1 MLRVVELQAGFFPP
15 KKMFIGSATGLS
27 LVLVSIRLNTLL
39 GLSMTTPC
47 YNVYPSLELLSLLHI
62 KRNITIFTPGQK
74 PYIWKNKYF
83 PSVIGSDGR
92 AACDWLWAN
101 SSYASEGV
109 CVGPDLLNTSYKLQH
124 IYGISVGWNLVKNKR
139 PDSDFFAFSLSFT
152 HQRAHCTIGLRA
164 LRFFLH
170 VRLRKSP
177 ARRPVTW
184 TNYRWAD
191 SSAAMLCWW
200 GAWELSSKS
209 EEREEKLEERGR
221 NINGGIAVWK
231 SEGERDVWVSHSL
244 RAQNCI
250 DWTWASCQSSFVRC
264 LSMACSTAS

>member
-1 MLRVVELQAGFFPP
+1 MLRVVELQAGFSPP

-139 PDSDFFAFSLSFT
+139 PVSDFFAFSLSLSLINEHTAQSAFVLCVFSCMSGWG
-152 HQRAHCTIGLRA
+152 R
-164 LRFFLH
+164 
-170 VRLRKSP
+170 
-177 ARRPVTW
+177 ARR
-184 TNYRWAD
+184 AD
-191 SSAAMLCWW
+191 LSPEPITDGPIAQQPCFVD
-200 GAWELSSKS
+200 GELESCQVNPKS
-209 EEREEKLEERGR
+209 EKKNWR
-221 NINGGIAVWK
+221 NVDGI
-231 SEGERDVWVSHSL
+231 
-244 RAQNCI
+244 
-250 DWTWASCQSSFVRC
+250 
-264 LSMACSTAS
+264 